1 MVEVK
6 GIEQKIGEEDEPE
19 MPDDKDIYIKEFRTA
34 WTQTDLVLREAKKKS
49 TKKIIKRVV
58 KNDPSEKLL
67 EVLEKTR
74 REKEKLEN
82 SIINES
88 RAYVDANNLVKLSMK
103 YVTKAMSG
111 YNRFFV
117 TGDSKNNSLSRIK
130 NPDERERSESNE
142 TIALRMKT
150 EALASSHA
158 NQLLKSNMFMKLIKR
173 QEINKST
180 DSLPKR
186 KRSNKLIRRKK
197 LSSSNPSLSPQR
209 SLPKS
214 KSRNQIA
221 LSNRYAL
228 FQPSHL
234 RTHSRPKSRH
244 TNSEAG
250 RSLSANPEEAKS
262 GTYKKRKK
270 RIVRR
275 VVKQK

>member
-186 KRSNKLIRRKK
+186 KRSKRLIRRKK

-275 VVKQK
+275 VVRQK